1 MKRIVGFG
9 IVIVLILSSLLLVIK
24 AKKDK
29 VMLKQI
35 DELKVRMT
43 SSMQIP
49 DPTFIQ
55 TTGDWYYL
63 DHISRGLVSYDS
75 NRQKFSQFFAES
87 WSSNPDGLHLFKL
100 RPDIKFHDGSSI
112 TPKDILWSIKRLLIK
127 KTSTHFPLWD
137 YVQGCESLKSL
148 EDECSGLFVT
158 SEGDIA
164 IRLKTQTDSF
174 FLQLASPETGIWWS
188 GDMNPQTGELKPSK
202 FSGPYFVS
210 QVDANEALLMKN
222 KYSTMSE
229 EFPSSPKVIR
239 IKRIPLAETDQALA
253 SAQVD
258 LVIRSHRP
266 FADQPQDRSVRTH
279 LTPRSTI
286 LHFFGTGKTANRAAI
301 GQDLIQSI
309 WQIKEGENLV
319 SAETFLP
326 FAKNYGLERKEFLA
340 ELPEKSDK
348 NIKVVAPRGF
358 LTANFKN
365 RILEAAKKVGVQLD
379 LEEIDPAVWINLSS
393 DEKASE
399 KYDYILSSY
408 AASERYPAVQLRY
421 LTGSLVS
428 PPIDLKL
435 AENAELTTERVQIL
449 RDYEK
454 WLLRSRQAIPFLFNS
469 TSFLY
474 REGLDLGEQPAT
486 DAEIELWRVQSR
498 VNL

>member
-1 MKRIVGFG
+1 
-9 IVIVLILSSLLLVIK
+9 
-24 AKKDK
+24 
-29 VMLKQI
+29 MLKQI
-35 DELKVRMT
+35 DELRVRLT
-43 SSMQIP
+43 NSMKIP
-49 DPTFIQ
+49 DPTLIQ

-75 NRQKFSQFFAES
+75 NQQKFSQFFAQS
-87 WSSNPDGLHLFKL
+87 WSSTSDGLHVFKL
-100 RPDIKFHDGSSI
+100 KPGNKFHDGTEI

-137 YVQGCESLKSL
+137 YVLGCEDLKSL

-158 SEGDIA
+158 NTGDITF
-164 IRLKTQTDSF
+164 RLKTQSDSF

-188 GDMNPQTGELKPSK
+188 GDLNPQTGDLKPTK

-210 QVDANEALLMKN
+210 QVNENEVVLLKN
-222 KYSTMSE
+222 KHSMMSE
-229 EFPSSPKVIR
+229 EFPNSPKAIR
-239 IKRIPLAETDQALA
+239 LLKIPLAETDQALE

-266 FADQPQDRSVRTH
+266 FADKPLDKSVRTH

-286 LHFFGTGKTANRAAI
+286 LHFFGAGQTHERAAI
-301 GQDLIQSI
+301 GQDLIQSL

-319 SAETFLP
+319 SSETFLP
-326 FAKNYGLERKEFLA
+326 FAKNFGLERAEFLA

-348 NIKVVAPRGF
+348 IIKAVAPRGF
-358 LTANFKN
+358 LTSNFK
-365 RILEAAKKVGVQLD
+365 RKILEAAKNVEVQLE
-379 LEEIDPAVWINLSS
+379 LEEIDPTIWIKLFS
-393 DEKASE
+393 DPQTSE

-421 LTGSLVS
+421 LTGSLAS

-435 AENAELTTERVQIL
+435 AENTELTTERVHIL
-449 RDYEK
+449 RNYEK

-474 REGLDLGEQPAT
+474 REGFDLGEQPAT

-498 VNL
+498 VEL